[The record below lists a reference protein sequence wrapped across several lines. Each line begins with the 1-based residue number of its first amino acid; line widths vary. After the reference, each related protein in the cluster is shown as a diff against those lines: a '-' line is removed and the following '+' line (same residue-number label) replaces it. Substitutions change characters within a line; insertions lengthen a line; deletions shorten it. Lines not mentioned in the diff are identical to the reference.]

1 MQDFMVGQCKLYS
14 TRCCGCCHVRTGT
27 IILGTWYMVVN
38 LLMGILLTVAA
49 THPGSVPSV
58 NLQYA
63 VIDHYLTSDRMS
75 GNAGAGLAISLLMV
89 TVSAVLLYGAITHRS
104 GLLIPFFCYQ
114 MFDFAL
120 SCLVACSSL
129 TYLPRIQEYL
139 DQLPDFPY
147 KDNLLSLDPRF
158 LFFFVVVLFTFLIV
172 LKAYLMN
179 CVWNCYKYIK
189 YRGQPDIS
197 VFLSFENQPQASPA
211 GVTATPQKSNKR
223 TDPDFNLASCLVQST
238 LPTYDMAMNM
248 PAKDPPP
255 PYMPS

>member
-1 MQDFMVGQCKLYS
+1 MQHFKLSRDKLYS
-14 TRCCGCCHVRTGT
+14 TRCCVCCHVRTGT
-27 IILGTWYMVVN
+27 IILGTWYMVIN

-49 THPGSVPSV
+49 THPESVPSV

-89 TVSAVLLYGAITHRS
+89 TISAVMLYGAITHRS

-158 LFFFVVVLFTFLIV
+158 LFFFVLILFTFLIV

-179 CVWNCYKYIK
+179 CVWNCYKYINN
-189 YRGQPDIS
+189 RNRPDVA
-197 VFLSFENQPQASPA
+197 VFLSFENQPQSA
-211 GVTATPQKSNKR
+211 
-223 TDPDFNLASCLVQST
+223 
-238 LPTYDMAMNM
+238 LPTYEMAVNM
-248 PAKDPPP
+248 PDKDPPP

>member
-1 MQDFMVGQCKLYS
+1 MQHFKLGQDKLYS

-27 IILGTWYMVVN
+27 IILGTWYMVIN

-49 THPGSVPSV
+49 THPESVPSV

-75 GNAGAGLAISLLMV
+75 DAAATQTTRWEKCPKGNAGAGLAISLLMV
-89 TVSAVLLYGAITHRS
+89 TVSAMLLYGAIAHRS
-104 GLLIPFFCYQ
+104 GMLIPFFCYQ

-158 LFFFVVVLFTFLIV
+158 LFFFVLVLFTFLIV

-179 CVWNCYKYIK
+179 CVWNCYKYIINRNK
-189 YRGQPDIS
+189 PDVA
-197 VFLSFENQPQASPA
+197 VFLSFENQPQ
-211 GVTATPQKSNKR
+211 
-223 TDPDFNLASCLVQST
+223 ST
-238 LPTYDMAMNM
+238 LPTYEMAVNM
-248 PAKDPPP
+248 PDKDPPP